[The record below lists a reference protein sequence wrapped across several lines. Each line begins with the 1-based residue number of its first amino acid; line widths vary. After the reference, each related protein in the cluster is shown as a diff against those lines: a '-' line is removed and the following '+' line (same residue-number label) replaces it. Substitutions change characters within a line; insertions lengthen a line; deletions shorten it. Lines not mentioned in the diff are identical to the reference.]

1 MGVENI
7 LELEA
12 WAYLRLVAYLYFSL
26 QPTKISKDL
35 TRVGFLKTGEK
46 LSEFHINRTIKC

>member
-7 LELEA
+7 LELED

-46 LSEFHINRTIKC
+46 LS